1 MGEAAILALQDGTIL
16 RGQAAGASGIAVGEV
31 CFNTAMS
38 GYQEIC
44 TDPSYARQLVTFT
57 CPHIGNVGT
66 NPIDAESPGVQLAGM
81 VVRDLPRRT
90 SNWRSQEDLSDYLR
104 RAIALRLPIFG
115 ICYGHQLLGHALGGE
130 VGGDRRYAL

>member
-104 RAIALRLPIFG
+104 RALAQDPQFSRA
-115 ICYGHQLLGHALGGE
+115 HA
-130 VGGDRRYAL
+130 R